1 MPPSDAPSE
10 ASLAALYVERD
21 KLETEL
27 ARVRDLLDRAD
38 ARRRAEPDNERH
50 WNRTLDGLENSL
62 DTVRRRLERV
72 RDEIHRRERPAKP
85 DAPAAGTEADKA
97 QARQSDSAR
106 TESAQTDS
114 AKSDSAKAVS
124 AAEHILAMPVEELR
138 AMNLGELEGL
148 TASAA
153 PERKLPAREPAA
165 PTGASKRVSRT
176 GRMLRSAMAKLRL
189 GLRRSLTPGERE
201 QLQRLRQHLERQEA
215 RSADEERLLK
225 MLHDVGKT

>member
-1 MPPSDAPSE
+1 MPPSDAPRES
-10 ASLAALYVERD
+10 SLAELFAERD

-27 ARVRDLLDRAD
+27 ARVRELLDRAD

-72 RDEIHRRERPAKP
+72 NDDIHRRERSGTGASGAPGNESPPAE
-85 DAPAAGTEADKA
+85 ATNAETSRGEAA
-97 QARQSDSAR
+97 
-106 TESAQTDS
+106 TD
-114 AKSDSAKAVS
+114 VS
-124 AAEHILAMPVEELR
+124 AAERILAMPVDELR

-153 PERKLPAREPAA
+153 PERKLPPREQAARAGA
-165 PTGASKRVSRT
+165 PKPVSRT
-176 GRMLRSAMAKLRL
+176 GRILRSAMAKLRL

-201 QLQRLRQHLERQEA
+201 QLMRLRQHLERQEA
-215 RSADEERLLK
+215 RSAEEERLLK
-225 MLHDVGKT
+225 MLRDVGKP